1 MSERLLDW
9 LAKRREINVVKMI
22 QDHLS
27 LCTECAEEISNATKK
42 MISGDRE
49 GAMLNILRLNSK
61 EKEADVLRGTI
72 MNELS
77 KGEFSPNQR
86 DDLMH
91 LIKRVDMVADYA
103 RSAGRSLT
111 LLSMD
116 RYPDKVKEISVIF
129 VEKTLDNVIMLRK
142 SVQSLTVNVTD
153 TMQFGDQVERIE
165 EEVDELHATARGIIK
180 DLPSSVM
187 TPGEFI
193 VLSEFFNA
201 LEMVNDSCE
210 DSVDYLRLI
219 VVKLK

>member
-1 MSERLLDW
+1 MSEKLLDW
-9 LAKRREINVVKMI
+9 LTKRREINVVKMI

-27 LCTECAEEISNATKK
+27 LSTDCAEEIANATKK
-42 MISGDRE
+42 MIAGDRE
-49 GAMLNILRLNSK
+49 GAMLQILRLNSK
-61 EKEADVLRGTI
+61 EKEADMLRGTI

-91 LIKRVDMVADYA
+91 LMKRVDMVADYA

-116 RYPDKVKEISVIF
+116 KYPDKVKDISALF
-129 VEKTLDNVIMLRK
+129 VEKTLENVSMLRK
-142 SVQSLTVNVTD
+142 SVQSLTVNVTEA
-153 TMQFGDQVERIE
+153 MKYGDQVERIE
-165 EEVDELHATARGIIK
+165 EEVDELHASARGIIK
-180 DLPSSVM
+180 DLPASTM

>member
-9 LAKRREINVVKMI
+9 LAKRREITVVKMI
-22 QDHLS
+22 QDHLRLS
-27 LCTECAEEISNATKK
+27 TECVEEIVHATKK
-42 MISGDRE
+42 MITRDRE

-61 EKEADVLRGTI
+61 EKEADMLRGAI

-91 LIKRVDMVADYA
+91 LIKRIDMVADYA

-111 LLSMD
+111 LLSLEK
-116 RYPDKVKEISVIF
+116 YPEKVKEISTIF
-129 VEKTLDNVIMLRK
+129 VEKTLDNVNMLRK

-153 TMQFGDQVERIE
+153 TMTYGDQVERIE
-165 EEVDELHATARGIIK
+165 EEVDEIHSNARGIVK
-180 DLPSSVM
+180 DLPASVM

-193 VLSEFFNA
+193 VLSDFFNA

-210 DSVDYLRLI
+210 DSVDMLRLI

>member
-9 LAKRREINVVKMI
+9 LAKRREMNVVKMI
-22 QDHLS
+22 QDHLG
-27 LCTECAEEISNATKK
+27 LCTECAEEIANATKK
-42 MISGDRE
+42 MILGDRE

-61 EKEADVLRGTI
+61 EKEADVLRGEI

-111 LLSMD
+111 LLTMD
-116 RYPDKVKEISVIF
+116 KYTEKVKEISVIF
-129 VEKTLDNVIMLRK
+129 VEKTLDNVNMLRK
-142 SVQSLTVNVTD
+142 SVESLTVNVTD
-153 TMQFGDQVERIE
+153 TMQFGDKVERIE
-165 EEVDELHATARGIIK
+165 EEVDELHATVRGLIK
-180 DLPSSVM
+180 DLPASAM

>member
-61 EKEADVLRGTI
+61 EKESDVLRGTI

-91 LIKRVDMVADYA
+91 LIKRIDMVADYA

-116 RYPDKVKEISVIF
+116 RYPEKVKEISMIF
-129 VEKTLDNVIMLRK
+129 VDKTLDNVIMLRK

-180 DLPSSVM
+180 DLPSSAM
-187 TPGEFI
+187 TTGEFI

>member
-9 LAKRREINVVKMI
+9 LAKRREITVVKMI
-22 QDHLS
+22 QDHLRLS
-27 LCTECAEEISNATKK
+27 TECVEEIAYAAKK
-42 MISGDRE
+42 MITGDRE

-61 EKEADVLRGTI
+61 EKEADMLRGAI

-86 DDLMH
+86 DDLMR
-91 LIKRVDMVADYA
+91 LVKRIDMVADYA

-111 LLSMD
+111 LLSLEK
-116 RYPDKVKEISVIF
+116 YPEKVKEISTIF
-129 VEKTLDNVIMLRK
+129 IEKTLDNVNMLAK

-153 TMQFGDQVERIE
+153 TMRYGDQVERIE
-165 EEVDELHATARGIIK
+165 EEVDEIHATARGIVK
-180 DLPSSVM
+180 DLPATVM

-193 VLSEFFNA
+193 VLSDFFNA

-210 DSVDYLRLI
+210 DSVDMLRLI

>member
-9 LAKRREINVVKMI
+9 LTKRREINVVKMI
-22 QDHLS
+22 QDHLTLS
-27 LCTECAEEISNATKK
+27 TECTEEIARATKK
-42 MISGDRE
+42 MITGDHE
-49 GAMLNILRLNSK
+49 GAMLNILRLNAK
-61 EKEADVLRGTI
+61 EKEADMLRGTI
-72 MNELS
+72 MTEPS

-111 LLSMD
+111 LLSMEK
-116 RYPDKVKEISVIF
+116 YPDKIKDISMMF
-129 VEKTLDNVIMLRK
+129 VEKTLDNVSMLRK

-153 TMQFGDQVERIE
+153 AMKYGDQVERIE
-165 EEVDELHATARGIIK
+165 EEVDELHANARGIIK
-180 DLPSSVM
+180 DLPASAM

-193 VLSEFFNA
+193 VLSEFFNS

>member
-9 LAKRREINVVKMI
+9 LTKRREINVVKMI

-27 LCTECAEEISNATKK
+27 LSTECTEEIASATKK
-42 MISGDRE
+42 MITGDRE
-49 GAMLNILRLNSK
+49 GAMLNILRLNAK
-61 EKEADVLRGTI
+61 EKEADMLRGTI
-72 MNELS
+72 MTELS

-111 LLSMD
+111 LLSMEK
-116 RYPDKVKEISVIF
+116 YPDKIKDISMMF
-129 VEKTLDNVIMLRK
+129 VEKTLDNVTMLRK
-142 SVQSLTVNVTD
+142 SVQSLTVNVTEA
-153 TMQFGDQVERIE
+153 MKYGDQVERIE
-165 EEVDELHATARGIIK
+165 EEVDELHANARGIIK
-180 DLPSSVM
+180 DLPASAM

-193 VLSEFFNA
+193 VLSEFFNS